1 MAFKALC
8 KPSRGPKV
16 KGENEILFNQL
27 RPLAQTFWKEVDKTN
42 LSYILNYSTTK
53 MVTALENNI
62 KTHFV
67 NHIRQFVNQ
76 SLKIQFKV
84 EYEKDKKQISKEWN
98 AVKSDLINLTTPL
111 TCDKK
116 YHTWINQ
123 TRSTILPTAVEK
135 SLAYDV
141 ASDPQKYI
149 KYMIAMNIELERIGG
164 KLFQFFPLQTTW
176 TPAHITVDTSALVD
190 LFIEDIKNT
199 IEGGLTDELKQT
211 IWSRFFKFSNK
222 CKLNGYV
229 FDYLVQT
236 DGYTVTLHFLNR
248 KYIQVVKEK
257 KEKMIKGKEAAA
269 LRKAT
274 GQEKPVIVKPEVQK
288 DTTKPKKIS
297 EFQYIEDVSK
307 TELEGKHIFIDP
319 GKRSLFTMM
328 DDDGKFYSYTNKWRL
343 RQTKR
348 LEYQELIQKHR
359 DTLGITKLEE
369 ELSVHNT
376 KTCDI
381 AKFSTYINVREKL
394 RIQLQP
400 KYEANKFQQYRWYF
414 YINTKRCED
423 TMLNKIEKTYSK
435 DHKII
440 LGDWSVGKAMK
451 NFISTPNLGLRRKL
465 ATRFDVYLIDE
476 FRTSCLHWQTEE
488 QCSNL
493 YLPDKNK
500 KQRKMHPIL
509 TFTTESQRLGCINR
523 DKNSCKN
530 IRKLFNFYMQNGKRP
545 ERYCRG
551 VKLEETVRNT
561 TNQQNASTS
570 LTMETNQS
578 PQSSRE

>member
-1 MAFKALC
+1 
-8 KPSRGPKV
+8 
-16 KGENEILFNQL
+16 
-27 RPLAQTFWKEVDKTN
+27 
-42 LSYILNYSTTK
+42 
-53 MVTALENNI
+53 MV
-62 KTHFV
+62 
-67 NHIRQFVNQ
+67 
-76 SLKIQFKV
+76 
-84 EYEKDKKQISKEWN
+84 
-98 AVKSDLINLTTPL
+98 
-111 TCDKK
+111 
-116 YHTWINQ
+116 
-123 TRSTILPTAVEK
+123 
-135 SLAYDV
+135 
-141 ASDPQKYI
+141 
-149 KYMIAMNIELERIGG
+149 
-164 KLFQFFPLQTTW
+164 
-176 TPAHITVDTSALVD
+176 
-190 LFIEDIKNT
+190 
-199 IEGGLTDELKQT
+199 
-211 IWSRFFKFSNK
+211 
-222 CKLNGYV
+222 
-229 FDYLVQT
+229 
-236 DGYTVTLHFLNR
+236 
-248 KYIQVVKEK
+248 
-257 KEKMIKGKEAAA
+257 
-269 LRKAT
+269 
-274 GQEKPVIVKPEVQK
+274 VKPEVQK
-288 DTTKPKKIS
+288 DIIKPKKIS

-328 DDDGKFYSYTNKWRL
+328 DDEGKFYSYTNKWRL

-348 LEYQELIQKHR
+348 LKYQELIQKHR

-400 KYEANKFQQYRWYF
+400 KYEANKFQQYRWYS

-500 KQRKMHPIL
+500 QQRKMHPIL

-545 ERYCRG
+545 ERYCRD
-551 VKLEETVRNT
+551 VKLDVVRDT

-570 LTMETNQS
+570 LTLSNEATPGMDAS
-578 PQSSRE
+578 PEVI

>member
-1 MAFKALC
+1 
-8 KPSRGPKV
+8 
-16 KGENEILFNQL
+16 
-27 RPLAQTFWKEVDKTN
+27 
-42 LSYILNYSTTK
+42 
-53 MVTALENNI
+53 
-62 KTHFV
+62 
-67 NHIRQFVNQ
+67 
-76 SLKIQFKV
+76 
-84 EYEKDKKQISKEWN
+84 
-98 AVKSDLINLTTPL
+98 
-111 TCDKK
+111 
-116 YHTWINQ
+116 
-123 TRSTILPTAVEK
+123 
-135 SLAYDV
+135 
-141 ASDPQKYI
+141 
-149 KYMIAMNIELERIGG
+149 MIAMNIELERIGG

-176 TPAHITVDTSALVD
+176 TPAHITLDISALVD

-199 IEGGLTDELKQT
+199 IGGGLTDELKQT

-222 CKLNGYV
+222 CKINGYV

-257 KEKMIKGKEAAA
+257 KEKMNAGREAAA

-274 GQEKPVIVKPEVQK
+274 GQEKPVIIKPEVQK

-328 DDDGKFYSYTNKWRL
+328 DDDGKFFSYTNKWRL

-348 LEYQELIQKHR
+348 LKYQELIQKHR
-359 DTLGITKLEE
+359 DALGITKLEE

-381 AKFSTYINVREKL
+381 AKFSTYINVRKKL

-400 KYEANKFQQYRWYF
+400 KYEANKFQQYRWYL

-423 TMLNKIEKTYSK
+423 TMINKIEKTYSK

-451 NFISTPNLGLRRKL
+451 NFIST
-465 ATRFDVYLIDE
+465 
-476 FRTSCLHWQTEE
+476 
-488 QCSNL
+488 
-493 YLPDKNK
+493 
-500 KQRKMHPIL
+500 
-509 TFTTESQRLGCINR
+509 
-523 DKNSCKN
+523 
-530 IRKLFNFYMQNGKRP
+530 
-545 ERYCRG
+545 
-551 VKLEETVRNT
+551 
-561 TNQQNASTS
+561 
-570 LTMETNQS
+570 
-578 PQSSRE
+578 